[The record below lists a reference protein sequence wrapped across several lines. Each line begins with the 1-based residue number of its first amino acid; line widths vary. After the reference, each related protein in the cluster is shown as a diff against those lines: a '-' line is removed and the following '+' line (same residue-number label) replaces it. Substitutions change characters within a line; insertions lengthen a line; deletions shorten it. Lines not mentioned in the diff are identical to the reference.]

1 MAGAESRSRL
11 WRRLGAGALSVAAL
25 TSGLWV
31 KAAAADPTASLQSQA
46 QTMAARL
53 SSLDAQ
59 MARQDEALDQA
70 KNRLA
75 GIQSQLS
82 AARSA
87 VASAKDTVASDRQ
100 AVQQQ
105 AILAYVDGGSPS
117 SLEQILQSS
126 ESSVAMR
133 QSYLD
138 SITANEQSSVD
149 TLQGALLTLDQ
160 RQSQLQ
166 GAEAGAAAAVDQVR
180 AARDASARAASAEQA
195 ALGQVKGRLADL
207 VAQIDAQKQ
216 AAEQASFAGQSYSGA
231 SLPPPSGAGA
241 SLAVSWSQREVGKPY
256 VYGAA
261 GPDSFDCSGLT
272 MYVWGQAGASLPH
285 SAAGQWDDTV
295 RVPISDLAPGDLVFY
310 YQPVDHVG
318 IYVGGGEMIVAPHTG
333 TDVQYQSIFE
343 GGLDGGGRVG

>member
-1 MAGAESRSRL
+1 
-11 WRRLGAGALSVAAL
+11 
-25 TSGLWV
+25 
-31 KAAAADPTASLQSQA
+31 
-46 QTMAARL
+46 MAARL
-53 SSLDAQ
+53 NSLDAQ
-59 MARQDEALDQA
+59 MAREDEALDQA

-75 GIQSQLS
+75 GIQTLLA

-87 VASAKDTVASDRQ
+87 VASARDSVESDRQ
-100 AVQQQ
+100 AVQHQ
-105 AILAYVDGGSPS
+105 AILAYVNGYAPS
-117 SLEQILQSS
+117 SIEQILQSS
-126 ESSVAMR
+126 ESSEALR

-138 SITANEQSSVD
+138 SITASEQSSVD
-149 TLQGALLTLDQ
+149 TLRGALLTLDQ

-166 GAEAGAAAAVDQVR
+166 GAEAIAAADVAQVR
-180 AARDASARAASAEQA
+180 AARDGSARAASAEQS
-195 ALGQVKGRLADL
+195 ALSQVKGRLADL
-207 VAQIDAQKQ
+207 VAQIDAQQQ
-216 AAEQASFAGQSYSGA
+216 AAEQASFAGQGAGA

-241 SLAVSWSQREVGKPY
+241 SLAVSWAQQELGKPY

-272 MYVWGQAGASLPH
+272 MYVWGKAGVSLPH
-285 SAAGQWDDTV
+285 SAAAQWDDTV

-333 TDVQYQSIFE
+333 TNVQYQSIFS

>member
-25 TSGLWV
+25 ASGPWV
-31 KAAAADPTASLQSQA
+31 SAAAADPTASLQSEAQA
-46 QTMAARL
+46 MAARL
-53 SSLDAQ
+53 NSLNALT
-59 MARQDEALDQA
+59 AREDEALNQA
-70 KNRLA
+70 LNREA
-75 GIQSQLS
+75 GIQSQLV

-87 VASAKDTVASDRQ
+87 VATAKDAVASDRL

-126 ESSVAMR
+126 ESSVALR

-138 SITANEQSSVD
+138 SITASEQSSVD
-149 TLQGALLTLDQ
+149 ALRGALVTLGR
-160 RQSQLQ
+160 RQSRLQ
-166 GAEAGAAAAVDQVR
+166 DAEGSAAAAVDQVR
-180 AARDASARAASAEQA
+180 SAWDASARAAAAEQS
-195 ALGQVKGRLADL
+195 ALGRVKGRLADL
-207 VAQIDAQKQ
+207 VAQIDARQQ
-216 AAEQASFAGQSYSGA
+216 AAEMASFAGQGSGA

-241 SLAVSWSQREVGKPY
+241 SVAVAWAQRELGKPY

-261 GPDSFDCSGLT
+261 GPNSFDCSGLT
-272 MYVWGQAGASLPH
+272 MYVWGKAGVSLPH
-285 SAAGQWDDTV
+285 SAAAQWDDTV

-318 IYVGGGEMIVAPHTG
+318 IYAGGGEMIVAPSPG
-333 TDVQYQSIFE
+333 SDVQYQSIFE
-343 GGLDGGGRVG
+343 PGLDGGGRVG